1 MFNILLNNILIMA
14 VAPEKI
20 KARLKALFPKANLS
34 TKRLDVYAAKLAPK
48 PADDADDA
56 AIDAIIN
63 DYNDVIDFEA
73 VAKEDDKTRTLEAE
87 KKKADEAAAKAR
99 GGKGGQ
105 SDEEEEEEIEVE
117 KDAPAWAK
125 AILKQNQKLTSEIE
139 SIKTGSVT
147 QTKKAQASELF
158 GKSEILKGLKPELK
172 ERWLNRIDVNSE
184 TPFDEQIKELET
196 EFSELVQVSADNGGY
211 AGPAGGGSPANVT
224 ADQAV
229 VDKMLENI

>member
-105 SDEEEEEEIEVE
+105 SDEEEEEEEPEGLTPFEKTMLKKFGKIE
-117 KDAPAWAK
+117 
-125 AILKQNQKLTSEIE
+125 SEIQ

-184 TPFDEQIKELET
+184 TPFEDQIKELET

>member
-1 MFNILLNNILIMA
+1 MA

-56 AIDAIIN
+56 AIDAIII
-63 DYNDVIDFEA
+63 DYNEVIDFEA
-73 VAKEDDKTRTLEAE
+73 VAKEDDKTRTLEAA
-87 KKKADEAAAKAR
+87 KAKADAEAAKA
-99 GGKGGQ
+99 KGGEGKKDG
-105 SDEEEEEEIEVE
+105 DEEVVEVDP
-117 KDAPAWAK
+117 DAPAWAK
-125 AILKQNQKLTSEIE
+125 ALLKQNEKLTSEIE
-139 SIKTGSVT
+139 SIKTGNVT

-184 TPFDEQIKELET
+184 TPFEDQIKELET
-196 EFSELVQVSADNGGY
+196 ELSELVQVSADNSGY
-211 AGPAGGGSPANVT
+211 AGPAGGGSPADVK

-229 VDKMLENI
+229 IDKMLETI